1 MNTEIFFTLA
11 EYKQN
16 YDKLKNDFINAYIDN
31 DEEEFIE
38 RQIQFYVVCLKNTV
52 TKVQFRGDSMDKD
65 TVPSITGVD
74 FIHEVDLKIR
84 NEKRVVLPE
93 VCQNLNVSFSKIVK
107 FLQEKLNVPK
117 AKFKEISAIQ
127 AMLYHYVLQ
136 EVNIEPDFPP
146 GAKEKALE
154 TLSLKYG
161 ISKSSLKKKYNVLLK
176 SGGKEGYSE
185 EDAIKVRNLLRDSYP
200 TALNS
205 FEDITK
211 YNLF

>member
-1 MNTEIFFTLA
+1 
-11 EYKQN
+11 
-16 YDKLKNDFINAYIDN
+16 
-31 DEEEFIE
+31 
-38 RQIQFYVVCLKNTV
+38 
-52 TKVQFRGDSMDKD
+52 MDKD

>member
-11 EYKQN
+11 EYKKN

-38 RQIQFYVVCLKNTV
+38 RQIQLYVVCLKNTV
-52 TKVQFRGDSMDKD
+52 TKVQFRGDSIDKD
-65 TVPSITGVD
+65 TVPSVTGVD
-74 FIHEVDLKIR
+74 FINEVDLKIR
-84 NEKRVVLPE
+84 NERRVVLPE

-154 TLSLKYG
+154 TLSFKYG

-211 YNLF
+211 YNLL

>member
-11 EYKQN
+11 EYKKN

-38 RQIQFYVVCLKNTV
+38 RQIQLYVVCLKNTV
-52 TKVQFRGDSMDKD
+52 TKVQFRGDSMDND
-65 TVPSITGVD
+65 TVPSVTGVD
-74 FIHEVDLKIR
+74 FIKEVDLKIR
-84 NEKRVVLPE
+84 NERRVVLPE

-136 EVNIEPDFPP
+136 EVNVEPDFPP

-200 TALNS
+200 TALNA